1 MLIKLTY
8 QGKGTPTLVNLQNV
22 KNIYPILDKRNDK
35 IVTKVEYIDG
45 SYVNVEEDVKTI
57 YEIQWKM
64 MNGSCDMDF
73 IVPSVDDMINNSYYE
88 TKKYD
93 NRPQRP
99 YQRGQQRYI
108 RDNYENDRF
117 TDMKPGY

>member
-22 KNIYPILDKRNDK
+22 KNIYPILDKRNDV
-35 IVTKVEYIDG
+35 IVTKIEFLDG
-45 SYVNVEEDVKTI
+45 SYVNVEEDIKKI

-73 IVPSVDDMINNSYYE
+73 DVPSVDDMINNSYYE
-88 TKKYD
+88 TKKFD

-99 YQRGQQRYI
+99 YQRGQQRN
-108 RDNYENDRF
+108 RHDNYENDRF
-117 TDMKPGY
+117 VDYKPGY

>member
-35 IVTKVEYIDG
+35 IATKIEYIDG

-57 YEIQWKM
+57 YRIQWEM
-64 MNGSCDMDF
+64 MNGNCDLDF
-73 IVPSVDDMINNSYYE
+73 VVPSVDEMINNSYYE

-99 YQRGQQRYI
+99 YQRGQRRYVQ
-108 RDNYENDRF
+108 DNYENDRF
-117 TDMKPGY
+117 TDTKPGY

>member
-22 KNIYPILDKRNDK
+22 KNVYPILDKRNDK

-73 IVPSVDDMINNSYYE
+73 DVPSVDDMINNSYYE
-88 TKKYD
+88 TKKFD

-99 YQRGQQRYI
+99 YQRGQQRN
-108 RDNYENDRF
+108 RHDNYEND
-117 TDMKPGY
+117 

>member
-22 KNIYPILDKRNDK
+22 KNVYPILDKRNDK

-73 IVPSVDDMINNSYYE
+73 DVPSVDDIINNSYYE
-88 TKKYD
+88 TKKFD

-99 YQRGQQRYI
+99 YQRGQQRN
-108 RDNYENDRF
+108 RHDNYENDRF
-117 TDMKPGY
+117 VDYKSGY

>member
-22 KNIYPILDKRNDK
+22 KNVYPILDKRNDK

-57 YEIQWKM
+57 FLV
-64 MNGSCDMDF
+64 NT
-73 IVPSVDDMINNSYYE
+73 P
-88 TKKYD
+88 
-93 NRPQRP
+93 
-99 YQRGQQRYI
+99 
-108 RDNYENDRF
+108 
-117 TDMKPGY
+117 